1 MTRGDRAAEPRASDD
16 VADPLEEALR
26 QVGADILAEPVP
38 ERLRQVLRQAQEGC
52 EADRGPTAGERRPRA
67 DGR

>member
-16 VADPLEEALR
+16 AADPLEEALR
-26 QVGADILAEPVP
+26 QVGADILVEPVP

-52 EADRGPTAGERRPRA
+52 EADPGPAAGEPTE
-67 DGR
+67 GR